1 MLRYALGQLIDY
13 DPITESSRNFDLN
26 GLGLLDLVMPNAV
39 YGSRDQ
45 LLVAWDR
52 LLLQPHVQLVLDV
65 LHFEF
70 GIASHSCVVF
80 QHPSALNHNRDAFAP
95 DELQTHAE

>member
-70 GIASHSCVVF
+70 GIASHSRPDAMCSGFATTMTVVSV
-80 QHPSALNHNRDAFAP
+80 QAVI
-95 DELQTHAE
+95 